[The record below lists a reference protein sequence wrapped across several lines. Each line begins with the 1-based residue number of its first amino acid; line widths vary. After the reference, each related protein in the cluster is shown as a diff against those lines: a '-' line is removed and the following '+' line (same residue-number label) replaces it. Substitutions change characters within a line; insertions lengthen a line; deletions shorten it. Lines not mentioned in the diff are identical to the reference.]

1 VKRNSISSG
10 WRRWAQLALGIVCMV
25 AIANLQ
31 YGWTLFINP
40 IDQKHGW
47 GTAAIQWTFTIAI
60 ATETVV
66 PALGGGRLVDR
77 LGPSLIWVS
86 GPLIALAW
94 YLNSIADAL
103 ILFYVDAVIS
113 GVGVGLI
120 FAAVNGNALK
130 WFPDRRGFAI
140 GLTAAGFAGGGAV
153 TVVPLASMIQASG
166 YEAAYLWFGIGQG
179 LVVLVTA
186 LLLRAPRSDEIVA
199 PASSQVPQG
208 RYDYTIGEIWKSPP
222 FWLMYAMFVM
232 VAAGG
237 LITIAQLA
245 PVAAH
250 FGIANSPLSVLGL
263 SMLTIA
269 LALSFGQVMNGL
281 SRPVFGAIS
290 DRFGRERTMFIA
302 FMLEGFAIALIPFA
316 TNPIWFVLCV
326 GLVFFAWGEI
336 FALFPATCTDTYGA
350 RFASANYGL
359 LYTAKGTAALLVP
372 FANVLNQATGS
383 WTAVFAVAA
392 ALNVVAALLAL
403 FVLKPVRMRVMASER

>member
-1 VKRNSISSG
+1 
-10 WRRWAQLALGIVCMV
+10 MV

-336 FALFPATCTDTYGA
+336 FALFPATFTDTYGA